1 MLDSNNSRFSS
12 ALIMT
17 LIWSSGCLVGFTAQR
32 IQSQIGSEAPAV
44 EMMNGAA
51 AGTVISNSKPDTVPS
66 PESLVGVLSDY
77 VYFNGGMVSMDG
89 HGGILITPLKSV
101 TGVDTSRIS
110 SDTLLTMLVPGLV
123 TSEILSI
130 GGEDSFY

>member
-77 VYFNGGMVSMDG
+77 VFFNGGMVSMDG
-89 HGGILITPLKSV
+89 HGGILITPSKSV
-101 TGVDTSRIS
+101 TSIDTTAS
-110 SDTLLTMLVPGLV
+110 SNDSLLTMLVSDRV
-123 TSEILSI
+123 TGEILSL
-130 GGEDSFY
+130 GGENFY